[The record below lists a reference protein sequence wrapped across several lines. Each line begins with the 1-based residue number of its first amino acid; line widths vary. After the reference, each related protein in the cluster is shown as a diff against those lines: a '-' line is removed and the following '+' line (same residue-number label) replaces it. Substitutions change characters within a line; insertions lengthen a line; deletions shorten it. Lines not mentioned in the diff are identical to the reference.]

1 MEPALLFLAL
11 LDGRGMR
18 RRADSG
24 SSDSISRIDSGSM
37 LSLYRRTMHS
47 IMFFQPDF
55 RESPYL
61 QWIIG
66 CACEA
71 SKRVCDASSHVCEV
85 PAWVFAYFAKLSQTF
100 QHTRTHAH
108 TSAHTCA
115 RTHTH
120 VGTHARTHTHSW
132 HACVTSRVD
141 AKISSLVK
149 SLTTLLIGIHTVN
162 TRAQTR
168 SSSRLCACYPR
179 GNTRSPK

>member
-1 MEPALLFLAL
+1 MYSALFFSFLFTYLLNALDSMEPALLFLAL

-66 CACEA
+66 CACDT

-85 PAWVFAYFAKLSQTF
+85 PAWVFAYFAKLSQP
-100 QHTRTHAH
+100 
-108 TSAHTCA
+108 SN
-115 RTHTH
+115 
-120 VGTHARTHTHSW
+120 THARTHTHRHTRA
-132 HACVTSRVD
+132 HAHTHTS
-141 AKISSLVK
+141 
-149 SLTTLLIGIHTVN
+149 
-162 TRAQTR
+162 AQTR
-168 SSSRLCACYPR
+168 ARTHTA
-179 GNTRSPK
+179 GMHA